1 MNRPSFVAPNF
12 AGKCKIFPE
21 RDVMLLP
28 FQQKWVNDN
37 SRLKLCEKSRQIGL
51 SWTAA
56 YRVVRQKLRK
66 GARLDA
72 WIASR
77 DEVQAQLFIED
88 AKRFADIFGVA
99 ASDLGQNVIDDQ
111 GHTSFSLRF
120 ANGLRIHSMSSNADD
135 FPAFG

>member
-1 MNRPSFVAPNF
+1 MNRPSFVAPDF
-12 AGKCKIFPE
+12 AGRCKIFPE

-28 FQQKWVNDN
+28 YQQRWVNDN

-56 YRVVRQKLRK
+56 YRVVRQKLK
-66 GARLDA
+66 KDARLDA

-99 ASDLGQNVIDDQ
+99 ASDQGQNVIDDQ
-111 GHTSFSLRF
+111 GHTAFSLRF
-120 ANGLRIHSMSSNADD
+120 ANGLRIHSTSSNPDAQSR
-135 FPAFG
+135 